1 MPTQRPP
8 RLRATLTRLTAAA
21 LIAACGGGE
30 DPPAAGGGG
39 TGAGSGAGGGPA
51 VDPRVADVV
60 VPLPTGVAV
69 ATVAGRYGLTV
80 VDPFGRHP
88 IWRLRVAPGADAG
101 DAVTALRADAD
112 VRFAERNAA
121 SETPEGLRRNTVW
134 AIGEAS
140 QHTAQWAPTALRLA
154 PAHAVTVGAGIRVAV
169 LDTGA
174 DLTHPALSA
183 RWLRNG
189 SGAIVGRDF
198 VDDDAD
204 PSEVGRYDPD
214 PADPGDRTNAGDGHG
229 THVAGIVA
237 LAAPG
242 ASLMPVRVLD
252 AAGRGNTWVL
262 AEAIAWALDP
272 DGNPATDDG
281 AHVINLSLGTTEPT
295 NLIHSAV
302 AIASCEFDDD
312 DDDFDDPGFAD
323 DRARCGQNRAVV
335 VLAAAGN
342 GGSASEQLFPGA
354 EQVLGSLAVTASRPS
369 RTLAAFANS
378 GGWIALAAPGEGITS
393 TVPGGAWGSWSGTS
407 MAAPWATG
415 VATLVLTTEPPGGG
429 LAGQAGPRR
438 WSPEETAKRLV
449 DRTANLCNASLKQI
463 DAAAAVRDE
472 PAPDPPCP

>member
-8 RLRATLTRLTAAA
+8 RLRATLTSLTAAA
-21 LIAACGGGE
+21 LIAACGGGG
-30 DPPAAGGGG
+30 DAPAAGGGG
-39 TGAGSGAGGGPA
+39 TGAGGGGSGGST
-51 VDPRVADVV
+51 VDPLVADVV
-60 VPLPTGVAV
+60 VQLRTGVAV

-80 VDPFGRHP
+80 VDQFGRRP
-88 IWRLRVAPGADAG
+88 IWRLRVAPGADAAA
-101 DAVTALRADAD
+101 AVTALRADAD

-140 QHTAQWAPTALRLA
+140 QYTAQWAPTALRLA
-154 PAHAVTVGAGIRVAV
+154 PAHAVTVGSGIRVAV

-204 PSEVGRYDPD
+204 PSEAGRYDPAD
-214 PADPGDRTNAGDGHG
+214 PANAGYGHG

-295 NLIHSAV
+295 NLIRSAV

-312 DDDFDDPGFAD
+312 DDDDDFDDPGFDD
-323 DRARCGQNRAVV
+323 DRSRCGQNRAAV

-369 RTLAAFANS
+369 RTLAPFANS

-393 TVPGGAWGSWSGTS
+393 TVPGGGWGSWSGTS
-407 MAAPWATG
+407 MASPWAAG
-415 VATLVLTTEPPGGG
+415 VAALVLTTEPPSGG

-438 WSPEETAKRLV
+438 WTPEETAKRLV

>member
-1 MPTQRPP
+1 MPTPRPP
-8 RLRATLTRLTAAA
+8 RLRVALTSLAAAA
-21 LIAACGGGE
+21 LMAACGGGGG

-39 TGAGSGAGGGPA
+39 GGGAAGGGGGPS
-51 VDPRVADVV
+51 VDPLVADVV
-60 VPLPTGVAV
+60 VQLRTGAAV
-69 ATVAGRYGLTV
+69 AAVAGRYGLTV
-80 VDPFGRHP
+80 VEQFGRRP
-88 IWRLRVAPGADAG
+88 IWRLRVAPGASADA
-101 DAVTALRADAD
+101 AVAALRTDAD
-112 VRFAERNAA
+112 VRFAERNTA

-140 QHTAQWAPTALRLA
+140 QYTAQWAPTALQLA
-154 PAHAVTVGAGIRVAV
+154 RAHAVTVGAGIRVAV

-174 DLTHPALSA
+174 DLTHPSLSA

-204 PSEVGRYDPD
+204 PSEAGRYDPAD
-214 PADPGDRTNAGDGHG
+214 PANAGFGHG

-295 NLIHSAV
+295 NLIRSAV

-312 DDDFDDPGFAD
+312 DDDDDFDDPGFDD
-323 DRARCGQNRAVV
+323 DRARCGQNRAAV

-342 GGSASEQLFPGA
+342 GGSDSEQLFPGA
-354 EQVLGSLAVTASRPS
+354 EQVLGSLAVTASRSS

-407 MAAPWATG
+407 MASPWAAG
-415 VATLVLTTEPPGGG
+415 VAALVLTTEPPSGG
-429 LAGQAGPRR
+429 LPGQAGPRR
-438 WSPEETAKRLV
+438 WTPEETAKRLV
-449 DRTANLCNASLKQI
+449 DRTANLCNESLKQI

-472 PAPDPPCP
+472 AAPDPPCP